1 MAIHNPKDTTME
13 KYGVD
18 ENKNQENLE
27 KIATEG
33 CPQCGGKVERH
44 GQVVLCRAC
53 GSQPFEEKSK
63 EK

>member
-1 MAIHNPKDTTME
+1 ME